1 MNKIQNKNVWFIVDH
16 PNQLAIILPILEYWK
31 DEGLN
36 FNLIISH
43 HPYWNKIDLNPY
55 KNRFNKIIIL
65 PRPDYT
71 KTPLGFIH
79 TIWKIIQVKKEIKKL
94 NIEENDTIIGLSIL
108 HYVENIIL
116 SIHKKNTKI
125 AILSLVV
132 YRECIRDIDNI
143 KYKKTIEGLI
153 FNIFIE
159 PLFKLYPTYYLEKRD
174 FEWCKIIGY
183 KNPLLSRYDRI
194 IILNNL
200 SLADN
205 IKSKNT
211 LLMPYPYCLQL
222 TKFMNHNQNTKKI
235 IFFGDSFVSGRS
247 TLSLSEYIIYLDQ
260 CLEFLRHNYK
270 NKYQLV
276 FRPHPKDQNGYLD
289 LNLKDFIIEND
300 GKNAELYFFENK
312 DIIHSVYSVNSTAC
326 QSAFYFFIEA
336 YFFIDFFPFPEEI
349 KSYWKLEMGNIKGS
363 SIPEPA
369 FIKELSRMPQ
379 PYINKNLIR
388 EYQATCQEVLNRLIK
403 WINP

>member
-1 MNKIQNKNVWFIVDH
+1 
-16 PNQLAIILPILEYWK
+16 
-31 DEGLN
+31 
-36 FNLIISH
+36 
-43 HPYWNKIDLNPY
+43 
-55 KNRFNKIIIL
+55 
-65 PRPDYT
+65 
-71 KTPLGFIH
+71 
-79 TIWKIIQVKKEIKKL
+79 
-94 NIEENDTIIGLSIL
+94 
-108 HYVENIIL
+108 
-116 SIHKKNTKI
+116 
-125 AILSLVV
+125 
-132 YRECIRDIDNI
+132 
-143 KYKKTIEGLI
+143 
-153 FNIFIE
+153 
-159 PLFKLYPTYYLEKRD
+159 
-174 FEWCKIIGY
+174 
-183 KNPLLSRYDRI
+183 
-194 IILNNL
+194 
-200 SLADN
+200 
-205 IKSKNT
+205 
-211 LLMPYPYCLQL
+211 
-222 TKFMNHNQNTKKI
+222 MNHNQNTKKI